1 MGGRNWEGAGAGKEG
16 AIDILHLIDRLEEL
30 AGEARRL
37 PIGGGIVVDRRRL
50 LDLID
55 QIRVAVPQEVRESQD
70 VLNERQEVLARAREE
85 AERVLAG
92 AQADIEERL
101 EERGLLK
108 EAEEKSRELVRQA
121 EDRASALIKEAEER
135 AEAKLGEAESQ
146 ARGQMDEAD
155 RYALEMLRKLQA
167 QLASFEA
174 SVRAGVE
181 TLEKRLTES

>member
-1 MGGRNWEGAGAGKEG
+1 M
-16 AIDILHLIDRLEEL
+16 
-30 AGEARRL
+30 
-37 PIGGGIVVDRRRL
+37 
-50 LDLID
+50 
-55 QIRVAVPQEVRESQD
+55 
-70 VLNERQEVLARAREE
+70 LARAREE